1 MNIVK
6 YYTTDKKLIKSLVKK
21 YQKKYTQ
28 NSLAHKLNVKYLIRI
43 YQYLFLNSIN

>member
-28 NSLAHKLNVKYLIRI
+28 NSLAHKLNVKIFNQNLSV
-43 YQYLFLNSIN
+43 FVFKFN